1 MLKSERIHVAR
12 RDAIRNMI
20 MHSRG
25 LEPGGTGLA
34 PDRIRYILRNP
45 LYNGWVRWHWGAAE
59 TRRPAASCAA
69 LRVGRAVGPG
79 RGRPI
84 VSVRLTPAAHANGL
98 ALALPQVVMARPE
111 GLEPPTL

>member
-45 LYNGWVRWHWGAAE
+45 LYNGWIRWHWGAAE
-59 TRRPAASCAA
+59 TRRPAAWRPDPPVSDE
-69 LRVGRAVGPG
+69 LWVRVEDVQSSRRA
-79 RGRPI
+79 
-84 VSVRLTPAAHANGL
+84 
-98 ALALPQVVMARPE
+98 
-111 GLEPPTL
+111 